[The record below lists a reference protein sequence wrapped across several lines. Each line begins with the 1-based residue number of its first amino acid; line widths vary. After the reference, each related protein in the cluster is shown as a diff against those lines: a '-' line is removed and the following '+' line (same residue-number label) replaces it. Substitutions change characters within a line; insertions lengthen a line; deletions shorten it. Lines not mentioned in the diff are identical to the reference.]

1 MKPYLFS
8 EWLEVLVGHQTGE
21 KGIGLCAAQ
30 GNADSCKKKNYN
42 ERFMQY

>member
-30 GNADSCKKKNYN
+30 GKMLIHAKKNYN